1 MKTHLLEIA
10 AVALLVSAPAQ
21 AATVTVKDAWFRS
34 LPARLPA
41 GGYFTLH
48 NGGDKA
54 ITLTGA
60 ESSACGMLML
70 HKTESANGAGM
81 MVDVST
87 VAIPARSNLK
97 FAPGGYHLMCM
108 DPASAM
114 KPGRTVSVTFNFSDG
129 TKTHVPFQVKNAKG
143 E

>member
-1 MKTHLLEIA
+1 MKSHLLEFA
-10 AVALLVSAPAQ
+10 AVALLIAAPAQ

-34 LPARLPA
+34 LPAKLPA

-48 NGGDKA
+48 NGGDKT

-70 HKTESANGAGM
+70 HKTESKNGTGM
-81 MVDVST
+81 MMDMPT
-87 VAIPARSNLK
+87 VAVPANSDLK

-108 DPASAM
+108 DPTPAM
-114 KPGRTVSVTFNFSDG
+114 KPGATVSVTFDFADG